1 MPYSVAYDAQAGVIA
16 ASFRGGIN
24 MSVVQG
30 CATEIMRVAKDKD
43 CYLVLTDA
51 REGHMEISMMDIYD
65 LPKVLSRIAAVEG
78 VRIGRFRRAAIIY
91 NDLEDFAFFETVSRN
106 RGQNVVLFHEVTE
119 AKKWL
124 SGG

>member
-1 MPYSVAYDAQAGVIA
+1 MSYSVAYDPQAGVVA
-16 ASFRGGIN
+16 ASFRGGITI
-24 MSVVQG
+24 SLVQA
-30 CATEIMRVAKDKD
+30 CATEIMRVAKGND

-51 REGHMEISMMDIYD
+51 REGRIELSVMDIYD
-65 LPKVLSRIAAVEG
+65 LPNILSRIAAVEG
-78 VRIGRFRRAAIIY
+78 VRIGRFKRAAIVY

-106 RGQNVVLFHEVTE
+106 RGQSVVLFHEVAE